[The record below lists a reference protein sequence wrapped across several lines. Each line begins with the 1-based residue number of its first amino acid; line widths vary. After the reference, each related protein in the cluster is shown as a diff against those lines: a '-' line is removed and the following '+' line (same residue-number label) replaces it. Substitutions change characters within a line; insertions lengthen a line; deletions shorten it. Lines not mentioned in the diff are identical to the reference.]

1 MGTAK
6 AAGIVVG
13 VLVALLLTT
22 DLVLRGAFPHFLRL
36 TDNFSSMY
44 LHREVASVARDPSAI
59 VFLGDS
65 ALWGY
70 RVSADAAAVTE
81 LRAEGCDCR
90 NLSFEG
96 GSPVN
101 TYAMLRLLTA
111 SGSKPKLVVF
121 NVNQKEFNPADSAY
135 QTIHP
140 SVETLAWPLLTA
152 EERAPLTAHPPHDWN
167 GVVDAAVSRW
177 WALYGLRSDM
187 REALFGDVDAVH
199 AVQSFIEDRTGARA
213 RAAQQHTATAERFEG
228 TYDLTP
234 LAGESDN
241 VSVAFLRR
249 VGQLARAQ
257 HLHMVA
263 LLTPTNH
270 TLLHDYIDTPA
281 YAGNLSY
288 TKRLLQGYGIV
299 VVDLDRA
306 IPADEFLDNDHLTQ
320 AGNRRLAAILRPALA
335 TQ

>member
-1 MGTAK
+1 VTSRS
-6 AAGIVVG
+6 IG
-13 VLVALLLTT
+13 VAVYTLAVLLLGT
-22 DLVLRGAFPHFLRL
+22 DLVLRAVFPHFLRL

-44 LHREVASVARDPSAI
+44 LQREVALVARDPSAI
-59 VFLGDS
+59 VVLGDS

-70 RVSADAAAVTE
+70 RVPADEAAITQ
-81 LRAEGCDCR
+81 LRAGGCDCR

-96 GSPVN
+96 GSPAN

-111 SGSKPKLVVF
+111 SDSKPKLVVF

-152 EERAPLTAHPPHDWN
+152 GERAGLTSHPPHDWN
-167 GVVDAAVSRW
+167 GVVDAVISRW

-199 AVQSFIEDRTGARA
+199 AVQTFIEDRTGARA
-213 RAAQQHTATAERFEG
+213 RAAQQHTATADRFEG

-249 VGQLARAQ
+249 VGQLARTQ
-257 HLHMVA
+257 HLRMVA

-270 TLLHDYIDTPA
+270 ALLHEYIDTPA
-281 YAGNLSY
+281 YSANLSY

-306 IPADEFLDNDHLTQ
+306 IPAGEFLDNDHLTQ
-320 AGNRRLAAILRPALA
+320 AGNQRLAAILRPVIA